1 MIDTI
6 IYIYIFYNK
15 QNAILLWWAIF
26 KWALFS
32 WVHPRVLNLLDKLI
46 FLTSKNLLDKLMK
59 NTNNYLFIR
68 LFLLT
73 IKLGDRVGLV
83 SFIL

>member
-26 KWALFS
+26 KWALFW
-32 WVHPRVLNLLDKLI
+32 WVSRVLNLLDKLI
-46 FLTSKNLLDKLMK
+46 FLISKNLLDKLMK

-68 LFLLT
+68 LFLWT